1 MPTSTK
7 HRTMSPATRWSVL
20 GLLGLTVI
28 CLMVGF
34 LWLPSVQADF
44 RAASLWDTICRA
56 AGVPSRWSA
65 TPRNAPAP
73 VVASN
78 VVLLPAMSRP
88 ASPQAVGR
96 GATLALACTMCH
108 GVQGN
113 SRSDAPG
120 LAGQFPEV
128 IIKQLADYRS
138 GKRASAIMG
147 ALAQTLS
154 ERDAADLAAYFA
166 SLPRPDPASS
176 LSDHPAPSLVR
187 VGDPLRNI
195 APCISCHGGADRKI
209 GAPWLD
215 GLPRQYLVEQLRL
228 FRRGERANDAMLQM
242 RNVAHAMR
250 EEEIE
255 AIADYYARAPRSNPS

>member
-1 MPTSTK
+1 MPLASK
-7 HRTMSPATRWSVL
+7 RPPMSPATRWSVL
-20 GLLGLTVI
+20 ALL
-28 CLMVGF
+28 CLVLACLAVGF

-44 RAASLWDTICRA
+44 RAASLWDSICRA
-56 AGVPSRWSA
+56 AGVPGQWSA
-65 TPRNAPAP
+65 PSAKAPAP

-88 ASPQAVGR
+88 APPQAVGR

-108 GVQGN
+108 GVQGH

-138 GKRASAIMG
+138 GKRSSAVMG
-147 ALAQTLS
+147 ALARTLS

-166 SLPRPDPASS
+166 SLPRPAQAGGVVDSNVPR
-176 LSDHPAPSLVR
+176 LVQ

-215 GLPRQYLVEQLRL
+215 GLPRHYLAEQLAL
-228 FRRGERANDAMLQM
+228 FKRGERANDAMLQM

-250 EEEIE
+250 EDEIS
-255 AIADYYARAPRSNPS
+255 AIADYYARAAGQPF